1 MKILEFTKVLEQI
14 APPAYQESYDNSGL
28 LTGSIDDEVKGVLI
42 CLDSTEDVI
51 QEAIDNNC
59 NLIIA
64 HHPIVF
70 KGLKRLNGSN
80 YVERVII
87 KAIKNDIAIYAIH
100 TNLDNVLH
108 QGVNA
113 KIAEKL
119 GLTNLK
125 VLDAKRGVL
134 KKLYTFAPAE
144 HAEKVK
150 NALFNAGAG
159 NISNYSECS
168 FNVEGTGTFKGA
180 EGTNP
185 FVGEVGLR
193 HQEAEIKIEVIF
205 PAHLENN
212 ILKELFAAHPYEEV
226 AYDIVGLDN
235 QFDLVGS
242 GLVGELKEP
251 IDTAMFLRELK
262 SKMKT
267 DCIRYTAICKD
278 KISRVAVCGGAGSFL
293 LKNAIRAKADIF
305 VSADFK
311 YHEFFDAENRIII
324 ADIGHYESE
333 QFTIEIIYD
342 ILLNKFPIFAILK
355 SKVKTNPVSYL

>member
-1 MKILEFTKVLEQI
+1 MKVKDFVQVLELV
-14 APPAYQESYDNSGL
+14 APGSYQESYDNSGL
-28 LTGSIDDEVKGVLI
+28 LTGSTENEVKGVLI
-42 CLDSTEDVI
+42 CLDSTEEVI

-59 NLIIA
+59 NLVIA

-70 KGLKRLNGSN
+70 KGLKRINGSN

-87 KAIKNDIAIYAIH
+87 KAIKHDIAIYAIH

-125 VLDAKRGVL
+125 VLDAKKGLL
-134 KKLYTFAPAE
+134 KKLYTFAPVE
-144 HAEKVK
+144 HAEKVR
-150 NALFNAGAG
+150 NTLFNAGAG

-180 EGTNP
+180 EGSNP
-185 FVGEVGLR
+185 FVGEVGIR

-205 PAHLENN
+205 PAHLEKN
-212 ILKELFAAHPYEEV
+212 ILKELFATHPYEEV
-226 AYDIVGLDN
+226 AYDIISLDN
-235 QFDLVGS
+235 SFDVVGS
-242 GLVGELKEP
+242 GIVGDLAEP
-251 IDTAMFLRELK
+251 VDAAFFLRELK

-293 LKNAIRAKADIF
+293 LKNAISANADVF

>member
-1 MKILEFTKVLEQI
+1 MKVKDFIQVLESV
-14 APPAYQESYDNSGL
+14 APSSFQENYDNSGL
-28 LTGSIDDEVKGVLI
+28 LTGNNENEVKGVLI
-42 CLDSTEDVI
+42 CLDSTEEVI

-59 NLIIA
+59 NLLIA

-70 KGLKRLNGSN
+70 KGLKRINGSN

-108 QGVNA
+108 HGVNA

-125 VLDAKRGVL
+125 VLDPKRGLL
-134 KKLYTFAPAE
+134 KKLYTFAPLE
-144 HAEKVK
+144 HAERVR
-150 NALFNAGAG
+150 NSLFAAGAG
-159 NISNYSECS
+159 GISNYSECS

-180 EGTNP
+180 EGSNP
-185 FVGEVGLR
+185 FVGEVGTR
-193 HQEAEIKIEVIF
+193 HHEAEIKIEVIF
-205 PAHLENN
+205 PAYLENN
-212 ILKELFAAHPYEEV
+212 ILKELLDVHPYEEV
-226 AYDIVGLDN
+226 AYDIVSLDN
-235 QFDLVGS
+235 QFDTVGS
-242 GLVGELKEP
+242 GLVGELSEP
-251 IDTAMFLRELK
+251 MDAVLFLNELK

-267 DCIRYTAICKD
+267 DCIRHTAICKD
-278 KISRVAVCGGAGSFL
+278 KISKVAICGGAGSFL
-293 LKNAIRAKADIF
+293 LKNAIRAKADIYI
-305 VSADFK
+305 SADFK
-311 YHEFFDAENRIII
+311 YHEFFDAENQIII

-333 QFTIEIIYD
+333 QFTIELIYD